1 MPDQWAS
8 PCGGCR
14 QIMVEFGL
22 DFWVIMTKLD
32 GTFKQILVRDLVPH
46 SFTAEELRA
55 GQRHRLL

>member
-1 MPDQWAS
+1 
-8 PCGGCR
+8 
-14 QIMVEFGL
+14 MVEFGL

-55 GQRHRLL
+55 GQRNRLM